1 MDKVRYKIK
10 DLRYNTTNNKHQVGG
25 KLHDDIMVVVK
36 YIMKG
41 MYDSTKESVLA
52 DLSKYSDITIDNF
65 YEEWYK
71 YDIAILITPLDFHS
85 YILLIYFCIY
95 FCRSFF
101 DHEFLIL
108 FFENNILNK
117 FSLSFLTINITIVNY
132 HTYLNRL

>member
-52 DLSKYSDITIDNF
+52 DLSKYSDSKSVIKC
-65 YEEWYK
+65 YK
-71 YDIAILITPLDFHS
+71 YLKTFI
-85 YILLIYFCIY
+85 
-95 FCRSFF
+95 
-101 DHEFLIL
+101 
-108 FFENNILNK
+108 
-117 FSLSFLTINITIVNY
+117 IVMIK
-132 HTYLNRL
+132 T